1 MQYLSRLFFSF
12 DGRIRRADYWIA
24 FVTLGAVSI
33 LGSLIIQPDYFTAA
47 VTRPVA
53 QAVLTL
59 VLAVPQLAVCIK
71 RFRDLEWP
79 AWVAYALIGAST
91 AATIAF
97 ELEPHH
103 RRNPWQPRALVGSPR
118 TSARRSDPVR
128 LPEGNVPHYRCG
140 ARQVAGKLRA
150 EREWPAV

>member
-79 AWVAYALIGAST
+79 AWVAYGLVWAST

-97 ELEPHH
+97 EL
-103 RRNPWQPRALVGSPR
+103 
-118 TSARRSDPVR
+118 
-128 LPEGNVPHYRCG
+128 
-140 ARQVAGKLRA
+140 
-150 EREWPAV
+150 

>member
-12 DGRIRRADYWIA
+12 DGRIRRAEYWIA

-71 RFRDLEWP
+71 QFRDLEWP
-79 AWVAYALIGAST
+79 AWVAYALVGVST

-97 ELEPHH
+97 DSNLTIEGTPGNLTLSLAVL
-103 RRNPWQPRALVGSPR
+103 ALLLAEVIPCGFLKGPSP
-118 TSARRSDPVR
+118 TTDAALAR
-128 LPEGNVPHYRCG
+128 
-140 ARQVAGKLRA
+140 
-150 EREWPAV
+150 

>member
-24 FVTLGAVSI
+24 FVILGAVSI

-59 VLAVPQLAVCIK
+59 VLAVPQSAVCIK

-79 AWVAYALIGAST
+79 AWVAYALVGAST

-97 ELEPHH
+97 DSNITIDGTPGNL
-103 RRNPWQPRALVGSPR
+103 ALSLAVLALLLSEVIPCGFLKGTSP
-118 TSARRSDPVR
+118 TSDAAIAR
-128 LPEGNVPHYRCG
+128 
-140 ARQVAGKLRA
+140 
-150 EREWPAV
+150 

>member
-33 LGSLIIQPDYFTAA
+33 VGSLIIQPDYFTAA

-53 QAVLTL
+53 EAVLTL

-79 AWVAYALIGAST
+79 AWVAYALVGAST

-97 ELEPHH
+97 DSSLT
-103 RRNPWQPRALVGSPR
+103 VDGSPGNLALSVAVLALLLAEVIPCGFLKG
-118 TSARRSDPVR
+118 TSRFTEAA
-128 LPEGNVPHYRCG
+128 LPT
-140 ARQVAGKLRA
+140 
-150 EREWPAV
+150 

>member
-1 MQYLSRLFFSF
+1 MQYLSRLFFNF

-24 FVTLGAVSI
+24 FVILGAVSI

-71 RFRDLEWP
+71 QFRDLEWP
-79 AWVAYALIGAST
+79 AWVAYALVGAST

-97 ELEPHH
+97 ELQPHH
-103 RRNPWQPRALVGSPR
+103 
-118 TSARRSDPVR
+118 
-128 LPEGNVPHYRCG
+128 
-140 ARQVAGKLRA
+140 
-150 EREWPAV
+150 